1 LFDLAPASGRIAPDA
16 AAHTMRDPFDIGDAL
31 STLAATS
38 AIVTIYL
45 ADDACALA
53 RIEAVDPGR
62 SSFTLHLDEHAVL
75 PDGHITLVA
84 VLDGDA
90 RLQFDLDL
98 ARDLAPG
105 AARLLTLPF
114 PGACLVLNRRAEAR
128 LDAPLGASHTARFV
142 LLGKVFELPLCDFS
156 SGGVGMRATPAE
168 ALELYVGKRLM
179 GGELE
184 LGPAL
189 VIRADLEVRLL
200 RPFRTF
206 LLGQQVQVGCRIV
219 GISMQMREHLEGAV
233 AEARPRP

>member
-168 ALELYVGKRLM
+168 ALELYVGGDP
-179 GGELE
+179 GGP
-184 LGPAL
+184 GGSAPRPA
-189 VIRADLEVRLL
+189 
-200 RPFRTF
+200 PT
-206 LLGQQVQVGCRIV
+206 
-219 GISMQMREHLEGAV
+219 GAGAALFWTV
-233 AEARPRP
+233 AEARPALDSSFPRASHIGQR